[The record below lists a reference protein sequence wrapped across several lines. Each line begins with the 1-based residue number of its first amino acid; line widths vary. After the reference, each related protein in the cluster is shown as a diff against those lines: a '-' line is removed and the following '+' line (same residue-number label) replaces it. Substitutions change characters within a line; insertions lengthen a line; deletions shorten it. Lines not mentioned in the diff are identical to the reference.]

1 MRYHIDQAVHQ
12 FLSWTV
18 KEIEIIA
25 VYSNKALGYGLLEMR
40 DSVGDKT
47 P

>member
-1 MRYHIDQAVHQ
+1 MRYHVDQAVHQ

-25 VYSNKALGYGLLEMR
+25 VNSIKALGYGLLEMQ
-40 DSVGDKT
+40 DPIGD
-47 P
+47 

>member
-18 KEIEIIA
+18 KDIQIIA
-25 VYSNKALGYGLLEMR
+25 VNSNKALGYGLLEMQ
-40 DSVGDKT
+40 DSIGE
-47 P
+47 